1 MYNMRSIGYLKLGQW
16 RKLFTM
22 FKLILMQS
30 LNIFGPWESRVSDFQ
45 NLSSF
50 WILEKEMLLVRATC
64 WGPTRRNRWHRSLVP
79 HVPLHSWLPR
89 GDHNMTWRAPGLVIT
104 GNATPHGLRA
114 YPPCMGVAEVYSSHL
129 SPLSLRSTSRCHAMQ
144 APRRLWSRPINL
156 PSSPLRVASTPSPN
170 RQLMTSS
177 EQVSPMTSSS
187 ARACLLPTLSDLLRP
202 CSFFCELPRSPLVL
216 HLPKFNAI
224 DRLSGLPL
232 SSPLPL
238 NASPSP
244 SPLVSPLLPFTP
256 KWVPCLMGLLPNHFP
271 TDHRPSAGQNQPA
284 SHR

>member
-1 MYNMRSIGYLKLGQW
+1 MDCG
-16 RKLFTM
+16 
-22 FKLILMQS
+22 LILRA
-30 LNIFGPWESRVSDFQ
+30 WVSQ
-45 NLSSF
+45 
-50 WILEKEMLLVRATC
+50 
-64 WGPTRRNRWHRSLVP
+64 RSLP
-79 HVPLHSWLPR
+79 H
-89 GDHNMTWRAPGLVIT
+89 T
-104 GNATPHGLRA
+104 
-114 YPPCMGVAEVYSSHL
+114 C
-129 SPLSLRSTSRCHAMQ
+129 LRSRSALPPDA
-144 APRRLWSRPINL
+144 APCKLPVSTTVPASPSTLKPANQPAFI
-156 PSSPLRVASTPSPN
+156 PSSCSIHPSPN

-216 HLPKFNAI
+216 HPPKFNAI